1 MSNRKRK
8 QMRLAELPD
17 DRIAFKVTEYGTI
30 AHDKRSGEVANV
42 YVRHMAP
49 LDMWKRNGGLRETEY
64 QAGIRYGALWR
75 EVYQPRSPAHSDTTR
90 IIVDG
95 GASPPEARLPIPTE
109 EFSDAQSAI
118 GDEETSA
125 ALNRL
130 CGQEDWPAGDKRR
143 FKRLCRKGLE
153 RLAALWRRR

>member
-1 MSNRKRK
+1 MLRV
-8 QMRLAELPD
+8 EDLPD
-17 DRIAFKVTEYGTI
+17 HRIAYKVTDYGTI

-95 GASPPEARLPIPTE
+95 GSAAPDERNMLARANVG
-109 EFSDAQSAI
+109 EFADAQAEI
-118 GDEETSA
+118 RDEETIT

-130 CGQEDWPAGDKRR
+130 CGMDDWPAGDKRR
-143 FKRLCRKGLE
+143 FKRICRRGLE
-153 RLAALWRRR
+153 TLAMLWRRR

>member
-1 MSNRKRK
+1 MLRV
-8 QMRLAELPD
+8 EDLPD
-17 DRIAFKVTEYGTI
+17 HRIAYKVTDYGTI

-95 GASPPEARLPIPTE
+95 GSAAPDIRIRVESSG
-109 EFSDAQSAI
+109 EFADAQRAI

-130 CGQEDWPAGDKRR
+130 CGQEDWPHGDKRR
-143 FKRLCRKGLE
+143 FKRICRKGLE
-153 RLAALWRRR
+153 VLAVFWRRR